1 MYAHPRKRK
10 RRGRARAPEAAPEP
24 LPQISTPDTANPDL
38 EAEDEGEIATEYESY
53 QIGIRNRL
61 LWSGGAAIIAN
72 LGLFL
77 LHFLLEFGQ
86 TDDASKVSIVLAPVP
101 SSVAIGVFGVLAT
114 LVVALQVAVRAP
126 RSSGTP
132 RPRDLAR
139 KHFLA
144 ELAGGLGP
152 ASMAFGLYISL
163 QYLDAPR
170 NLDIVRN
177 FGPILLALLIA
188 LVAADAE
195 IANRSSP
202 RRMILQEAARDRRI
216 TQLETGLAT
225 VSDQGR
231 APSRRRRIGQG
242 TLLIGLPLAV
252 VSVLG
257 VLRAEPS
264 PFISVSLLLIEL
276 LICLSIYTFLAK
288 TTQYLAIRE
297 WITWAVTT
305 TVAVVFT
312 VYAILIYLVQG
323 LAEAGE
329 TGGWAPVARGLL
341 TLAIEVSVPI
351 ALGLR
356 SLAKRPA
363 SKPRGLLRHL
373 VVRRIETHLERARA
387 AARPSEPEAKA
398 PWNILAILS
407 AALTVVPPF
416 GLVFAVLARSQI
428 RAAQDARPGGPSA
441 PQDAGQHGSGQR
453 ASDQPAP
460 GQPAPAQRGFTLATA
475 MLWANAIGLLLV
487 LAGLGVI
494 GAVNPDIF

>member
-1 MYAHPRKRK
+1 MLTNSWKRK
-10 RRGRARAPEAAPEP
+10 VRRLRRHP
-24 LPQISTPDTANPDL
+24 LPDSAPAASIANDAPDDPDPDS
-38 EAEDEGEIATEYESY
+38 ETEIAREYESY

-61 LWSGGAAIIAN
+61 LRGGGAAIVAN
-72 LGLFL
+72 LVLVLF
-77 LHFLLEFGQ
+77 HFLLEFGQ
-86 TDDASKVSIVLAPVP
+86 TDDATKVSIVLAPVP
-101 SSVAIGVFGVLAT
+101 SDVAIGTFGVLAT
-114 LVVALQVAVRAP
+114 LAVALQVAVRAP
-126 RSSGTP
+126 RNSGT
-132 RPRDLAR
+132 RLPRDLAR
-139 KHFLA
+139 KRFLSK
-144 ELAGGLGP
+144 LAGGLGP
-152 ASMAFGLYISL
+152 ASMTFGFYILL
-163 QYLDAPR
+163 QYLDFPSSI
-170 NLDIVRN
+170 DVVRN
-177 FGPILLALLIA
+177 FGPVLLALLIA
-188 LVAADAE
+188 LIAADAE
-195 IANRSSP
+195 MANRSPS
-202 RRMILQEAARDRRI
+202 RQTILQEAARDRRI
-216 TQLETGLAT
+216 AQLETGLAT

-242 TLLIGLPLAV
+242 TLLIGLPLAAA
-252 VSVLG
+252 SALSLLG
-257 VLRAEPS
+257 SELS
-264 PFISVSLLLIEL
+264 PFLTVTMVLIEL
-276 LICLSIYTFLAK
+276 AICLSIYTFLAK
-288 TTQYLAIRE
+288 TMQYLAIRE
-297 WITWAVTT
+297 WITWAVMTMM
-305 TVAVVFT
+305 AVVLT
-312 VYAILIYLVQG
+312 LYAILIYLAQG

-341 TLAIEVSVPI
+341 TLTIEVAVPL

-363 SKPRGLLRHL
+363 SKPRGLLRQL

-416 GLVFAVLARSQI
+416 GLVFAVLARSQL
-428 RAAQDARPGGPSA
+428 RAAQDAQPGGPSA

-460 GQPAPAQRGFTLATA
+460 GQPAPAQRGLTLATA